1 MSPHFNPRRR
11 QWLRAAAALGLAA
24 AGPAIASPQTV
35 TVLTSYPDEFVTRIQ
50 AAFEKAN
57 PAYRM
62 QVVWRMP
69 NDAHDYL
76 SAAGQNGVDVYWA
89 ASTRNFA
96 RLAAAG
102 IWQKLP
108 VDRSSLPA
116 KVGNTPLLDEQGCY
130 AASEIAGFGFAIDP
144 RWLAANNLP
153 VPGDWDELVNPRLAG
168 RLALPNPARVGFAPP
183 MVEIVLQAWGWERG
197 WALWSEIAANA
208 AFVDRGST
216 FVSDEITSGRAAI
229 GLSIDFFVNAAI
241 AGGAPLQFIYPRHT
255 GINPAHIAVTRRPTN
270 QAGAQAFVNFIL
282 SLPGQQLLAHPDI
295 RRQPVHPDAYAARPA
310 GSFDPFRAAQTGGLQ
325 FDSERARPRLAASS
339 ALFEQMLVLPQAELR
354 PLWRRLQAA
363 EAAGKPVAAIRQRLG
378 QAVISEAEADDP
390 ALHKQLGLRLEGND
404 ERPLSAPEKH
414 WQALAATQ
422 RAEVAQALTEIG
434 A

>member
-1 MSPHFNPRRR
+1 MPSRFNPRRR
-11 QWLRAAAALGLAA
+11 LWLRGAAAFALAA
-24 AGPAIASPQTV
+24 ARPALAVPQTV

-57 PAYRM
+57 PTYRM

-76 SAAGQNGVDVYWA
+76 SAAGHSGVDVYWA

-102 IWQKLP
+102 VWQKLP
-108 VDRSSLPA
+108 IDRSTLPTQ
-116 KVGNTPLLDEQGCY
+116 VGNTPLRDEQGFY
-130 AASEIAGFGFAIDP
+130 TASEIAGFGFAIDP
-144 RWLAANNLP
+144 RWFAASKLP
-153 VPGDWDELVNPRLAG
+153 VPGDWDELVDPRLAG
-168 RLALPNPARVGFAPP
+168 QLALPNPARVGFAPP
-183 MVEIVLQAWGWERG
+183 MIEIVLQAWGWQRG

-216 FVSDEITSGRAAI
+216 FVSDEVSSGRAAI

-255 GINPAHIAVTRRPTN
+255 GINPAHIAIPRLPAN

-282 SLPGQQLLAHPDI
+282 SQSGQQLLAHPDI
-295 RRQPVHPDAYAARPA
+295 RRLPVRPDAYAARPA
-310 GSFDPFRAAQTGGLQ
+310 GSFDPFRAAVAGGLQ

-363 EAAGKPVAAIRQRLG
+363 ETAGKPVAAIRRRLG
-378 QAVISEAEADDP
+378 QPVISEAEASDP
-390 ALHKQLGLRLEGND
+390 VLQKQLGPRLEGND

-414 WQALAATQ
+414 WQALAAAQ
-422 RAEVAQALTEIG
+422 RTEVALALTEIG